1 MIDRRSLLATATSAF
16 SAAVAAPALAQY
28 RDYRDFWGFDNA
40 KVSVTDRHK
49 AAHFIRL
56 PELDI
61 ESEMDF
67 AGGFKRWQKEYGNP
81 DTIARRNRFV
91 ESQGLPTGRVD
102 LPYEECFNILMRDPT
117 YQAEIRLT
125 RTIQELMWSRSR
137 NALYRHYDLY
147 MSAMEATD
155 QTGPGSLELN
165 PTMAIPEYTTY
176 EIHQQPGGYVGDPL
190 AGLLYHYALA
200 TAFYQGLFPG
210 SVRHDEPHAML
221 AAGAFVPADGKVKRI
236 LELGCSDGRTSIALK
251 ERFPDAEVWG
261 IDVGAPMVRYAHCR
275 SATMGLDIHYAQ
287 RLAEDTKFPDNH
299 FDMVYV
305 NLLFHEV
312 AAFAAKKIVP
322 EIHRVLRPGGT
333 WSGDASGSGGKDYVH
348 PGTIVAKAAN
358 WVNHRFNNETWEIQ
372 NLSNDFPTIRA
383 DAGFKVDTTAGK
395 PVTVKA

>member
-1 MIDRRSLLATATSAF
+1 MNRRTLIATAASTFAATVAGSAF
-16 SAAVAAPALAQY
+16 AQT
-28 RDYRDFWGFDNA
+28 RDYRTFWGFDNESA
-40 KVSVTDRHK
+40 TLSDAQKK
-49 AAHFIRL
+49 KHFIRL
-56 PELDI
+56 PELDV

-81 DTIARRNRFV
+81 ETNARRTRFV
-91 ESQGLPTGRVD
+91 ESLGLTTGRTELSFEDCYKV
-102 LPYEECFNILMRDPT
+102 LLQDPA

-125 RTIQELMWSRSR
+125 RSIQELMWARAR
-137 NALYRHYDLY
+137 AALYRNYDLY

-155 QTGPGSLELN
+155 ATGPGSLELN
-165 PTMAIPEYTTY
+165 PSMDIPEYTTH

-210 SVRHDEPHAML
+210 SVRHDEPHHML
-221 AAGAFVPADGKVKRI
+221 AAAACVPADGKVRRV
-236 LELGCSDGRTSIALK
+236 LELGCSDGRTTIALK

-261 IDVGAPMVRYAHCR
+261 IDVGGPMVRYAHHR
-275 SATMGLDIHYAQ
+275 AASMGLDNIHFAQ
-287 RLAEDTKFPDNH
+287 RLAENTKFPDNH

-312 AAFAAKKIVP
+312 AAFAARKIVP

-333 WSGDASGSGGKDYVH
+333 WSGDASGSGGRDYVH
-348 PGTIVAKAAN
+348 PGTIVAKAAS
-358 WVNHRFNNETWEIQ
+358 WVNHRFNHEPWEIQ
-372 NLSNDFPTIRA
+372 NLGNDFPAMRKA
-383 DAGFKVDTTAGK
+383 AGFAVDASSGK